1 MKKIILVTLAL
12 IATAGISS
20 AQLTKP
26 TPASTNLDG
35 KQYPMVNPDLSA
47 TFQVVAPNAKT
58 VELDL
63 GKLYPM
69 TKNADGVWEVTCDPQ
84 VPGFHYYFIHIDGV
98 KVADPSSK
106 LFYGCGMM
114 SSGIEIP
121 EAGVDYYLEK
131 EVPHGEIRMQ
141 RYYSDLTKSWR
152 ICYVYVP
159 AEYESNPSK
168 HYPVLYLFHGGGEN
182 ETSWPI
188 QGKVDNIMDNLIA
201 AGECKPMLVVMDRGE
216 ATLADQP
223 AFQPRRA
230 GGMIM
235 DFTPLDRVVTEEI
248 VPMIDTRYRT
258 LPDRMHRAITG
269 LSMGG
274 FQSWAIGLN
283 HKDKFAYIGGFSGSG
298 LAPTEERYPATLNDE
313 VELLYVGTGTE
324 EPGQMYT
331 GVRDF
336 HLFLEK
342 TGVNHVYFESQG
354 TAHEWLTWRRAL
366 KDFAPRLFVK

>member
-1 MKKIILVTLAL
+1 MKKIILVTFAL
-12 IATAGISS
+12 LSFAGISF
-20 AQLTKP
+20 AQLSKP
-26 TPASTNLDG
+26 TPATTNLDG

-47 TFQVVAPNAKT
+47 TFRVVAPEAKT

-69 TKNADGVWEVTCDPQ
+69 TKNSEGVWEVTCDPQ

-168 HYPVLYLFHGGGEN
+168 RYPVLYLFH
-182 ETSWPI
+182 
-188 QGKVDNIMDNLIA
+188 
-201 AGECKPMLVVMDRGE
+201 
-216 ATLADQP
+216 
-223 AFQPRRA
+223 
-230 GGMIM
+230 
-235 DFTPLDRVVTEEI
+235 
-248 VPMIDTRYRT
+248 
-258 LPDRMHRAITG
+258 
-269 LSMGG
+269 
-274 FQSWAIGLN
+274 
-283 HKDKFAYIGGFSGSG
+283 
-298 LAPTEERYPATLNDE
+298 
-313 VELLYVGTGTE
+313 
-324 EPGQMYT
+324 
-331 GVRDF
+331 
-336 HLFLEK
+336 
-342 TGVNHVYFESQG
+342 
-354 TAHEWLTWRRAL
+354 
-366 KDFAPRLFVK
+366 

>member
-1 MKKIILVTLAL
+1 MKKTILILFAL
-12 IATAGISS
+12 LSIAGISS
-20 AQLTKP
+20 AQVTKP
-26 TPASTNLDG
+26 TPATTNLDG
-35 KQYPMVNPDLSA
+35 KQYPMVHPDLSV
-47 TFQVVAPNAKT
+47 TFQVAAPGAKT

-69 TKNADGVWEVTCDPQ
+69 TKNAEGVWEVTCEPQ

-121 EAGVDYYLEK
+121 EAGVDFYLEK

-152 ICYVYVP
+152 ICYIYVP

-168 HYPVLYLFHGGGEN
+168 RYPVLYLFHGGGEN

-188 QGKVDNIMDNLIA
+188 QGKVDNIMDNLIS

-223 AFQPRRA
+223 DFQPRRA

-324 EPGQMYT
+324 EPGRMYT

>member
-1 MKKIILVTLAL
+1 MKKIILVTFAL
-12 IATAGISS
+12 LSFAGISF
-20 AQLTKP
+20 AQLSKP
-26 TPASTNLDG
+26 TPATTNLDG

-47 TFQVVAPNAKT
+47 TFRVVAPEAKT

-69 TKNADGVWEVTCDPQ
+69 TKNSDGIWEVTCDPQ

-168 HYPVLYLFHGGGEN
+168 RYPVLYLFHGGGEN

-223 AFQPRRA
+223 DFQPRRA

-298 LAPTEERYPATLNDE
+298 LAPTEERYPASLNNE

-336 HLFLEK
+336 HLFLER